1 MRRESYWL
9 YLTPALLS
17 LLVHTI
23 FSVPVFFNLQSAV
36 KLRPEQKF
44 SALEAVSIEAKAVE
58 QELQRLRDIDLQ
70 KEQLLSDKVAAA
82 EAATKAAEMAAEQA
96 RQRSKQQ
103 EALQQKQQKELQQL
117 TAQRK
122 LEEQKKL
129 KAETERKVEEQKK
142 LKVET
147 ERKAEEQKKLKAET
161 ERKAEE
167 QKKLK
172 AETERKAEEQKK
184 LKAETERKAEEQKKL
199 KAEAE
204 RKAEEQ
210 KKLKAEAARK
220 AEEEK
225 RQKEDAARKAE
236 EQQRQKE
243 EEARKS
249 KLQQARDQRLLAAL
263 VEEIKNRT
271 TSNFNLTGLPE
282 GLSCK
287 LEISLSP
294 SGEVLGVIVKGS
306 SGNELFDR
314 RAELAVKKASPL
326 PVPDDPRDFAR
337 LGFGKNSFIFE
348 P

>member
-23 FSVPVFFNLQSAV
+23 FSVPLVFNLQSAV
-36 KLRPEQKF
+36 KLQPQQKV
-44 SALEAVSIEAKAVE
+44 SALEAVSIKATAVE

-70 KEQLLSDKVAAA
+70 KEQLLSDKVAVA
-82 EAATKAAEMAAEQA
+82 EAAKKAAEMAAEQA

-103 EALQQKQQKELQQL
+103 EALQQQQQKKLQQL

-122 LEEQKKL
+122 VEERKQREAKV
-129 KAETERKVEEQKK
+129 ARKVEEK
-142 LKVET
+142 
-147 ERKAEEQKKLKAET
+147 KKLKAET

-204 RKAEEQ
+204 RKVEEQ
-210 KKLKAEAARK
+210 KKLKAEAERK
-220 AEEEK
+220 AEEQK
-225 RQKEDAARKAE
+225 RQKEEATRKAE

-249 KLQQARDQRLLAAL
+249 KLQQARDQRMLAAL
-263 VEEIKNRT
+263 GEEIKNRT
-271 TSNFNLTGLPE
+271 TPHFNLTGLPE

-294 SGEVLGVIVKGS
+294 SGEVLGVTVKGS

-326 PVPDDPRDFAR
+326 PVPRDPRDFGR
-337 LGFGKNSFIFE
+337 LELGKISFTFE